1 MSDKDFK
8 GFVRASTGIEGLDYI
23 LGGGFPIN
31 RMYLLEGDPGAG
43 KTTTALQFLLA
54 GARNGEPGVYAT
66 LSETEEELR
75 DVAASHG
82 WSLDGITI
90 CELQTAEESLKADS
104 QYTLFHPSEV
114 ELSETTRAV
123 LDTVERVKPLRVVFD
138 SLSEMRLLAR
148 DSLRYRRQILALK
161 HYFTG
166 QSCTVLLLDY
176 TGSTTGDF
184 QLQSLTHGVISF
196 EYLAPGYG
204 GQRRRLRVQ
213 KVRGVSFRDGYH
225 DYRIT
230 TGGLAVFPR
239 LVAGAHPPHDF
250 TPGTMASGLPEL
262 DTMLGGSLDR
272 GTSAILLGPAGVGKS
287 TLSAQYVT
295 AAAERGDRAAIYT
308 FDESAES
315 WTSRAERL
323 GLPLRRHIEEGR
335 VTIRQIDPAELSPGE
350 LAFDIR
356 RAVEGGT
363 RVVVLDSLNGYRHAM
378 PEERFLLLHLHELLS
393 YLNQQGVL
401 TLLVMAQAGLVGET
415 LESPVDLSYLTDTV
429 ILLRY
434 FEAFGEVRKAISLVK
449 RRTGAHESSVR
460 ELRVGA
466 GGIQIGNE
474 IKELQGVLS
483 GRLQYSGAAE
493 PLLSNGRAAREAQV
507 G

>member
-123 LDTVERVKPLRVVFD
+123 LDTVERVRPMRVVFD

-176 TGSTTGDF
+176 TGATTGDF
-184 QLQSLTHGVISF
+184 QLQSLTHGVVGF
-196 EYLAPGYG
+196 EQLAPGYG
-204 GQRRRLRVQ
+204 AQRRRLRVQ
-213 KVRGVSFRDGYH
+213 K
-225 DYRIT
+225 
-230 TGGLAVFPR
+230 
-239 LVAGAHPPHDF
+239 
-250 TPGTMASGLPEL
+250 
-262 DTMLGGSLDR
+262 
-272 GTSAILLGPAGVGKS
+272 
-287 TLSAQYVT
+287 
-295 AAAERGDRAAIYT
+295 
-308 FDESAES
+308 
-315 WTSRAERL
+315 
-323 GLPLRRHIEEGR
+323 
-335 VTIRQIDPAELSPGE
+335 
-350 LAFDIR
+350 
-356 RAVEGGT
+356 
-363 RVVVLDSLNGYRHAM
+363 
-378 PEERFLLLHLHELLS
+378 
-393 YLNQQGVL
+393 
-401 TLLVMAQAGLVGET
+401 
-415 LESPVDLSYLTDTV
+415 
-429 ILLRY
+429 
-434 FEAFGEVRKAISLVK
+434 
-449 RRTGAHESSVR
+449 
-460 ELRVGA
+460 
-466 GGIQIGNE
+466 
-474 IKELQGVLS
+474 
-483 GRLQYSGAAE
+483 
-493 PLLSNGRAAREAQV
+493 
-507 G
+507 